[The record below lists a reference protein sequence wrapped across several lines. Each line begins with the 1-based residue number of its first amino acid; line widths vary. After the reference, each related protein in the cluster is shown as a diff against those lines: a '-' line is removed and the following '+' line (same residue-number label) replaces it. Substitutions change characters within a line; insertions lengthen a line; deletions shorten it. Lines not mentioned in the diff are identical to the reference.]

1 MLKKASAAMR
11 NDYGTIATLVQENKR
26 THIIYIT
33 KNEEG
38 DFVVMS
44 INAFEKRERMDSRQS
59 VCQRGS
65 VP

>member
-11 NDYGTIATLVQENKR
+11 NDYGTIAALVQENKR

-44 INAFEKRERMDSRQS
+44 IMMAVHFKGKQKTE
-59 VCQRGS
+59 
-65 VP
+65 